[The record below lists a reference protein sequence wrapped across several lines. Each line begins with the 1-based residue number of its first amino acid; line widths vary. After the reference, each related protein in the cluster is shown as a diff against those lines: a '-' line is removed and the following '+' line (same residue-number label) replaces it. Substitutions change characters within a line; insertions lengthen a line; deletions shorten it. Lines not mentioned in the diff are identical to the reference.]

1 MPSSPGN
8 RQEPVSIEVSGP
20 AVSIVLTQGAI
31 NIWFGKKFDKS
42 IIAKILLIISKVDGT
57 AEHEKEVLCPFEKIS
72 EFENN
77 GYILTSYARK
87 KEKYRAIFVV
97 PFSNSRALEMFMES
111 ISQETEKEDVKIDHR
126 VLEMQP
132 GQDIR
137 EDAGDGEDDHDP
149 GGGAGRIDEAFLEFI
164 ECQLPGNQETV
175 EKPIDGRGNSRL
187 IAVAEHSP
195 PLAVTMAREK
205 KCLSSKTPSGVA
217 MNLLLVTRETV
228 DSCTPTSSAISRR
241 PSGFMA
247 SGPYSRKWRWCLTM
261 ARATL
266 KMVAKRCSTLL
277 TVQRASSRWAA
288 SSACWALRLRW
299 NISA

>member
-1 MPSSPGN
+1 MPSSLGN

-111 ISQETEKEDVKIDHR
+111 ISQETEKEDVKITLYWR
-126 VLEMQP
+126 
-132 GQDIR
+132 G
-137 EDAGDGEDDHDP
+137 
-149 GGGAGRIDEAFLEFI
+149 GRI
-164 ECQLPGNQETV
+164 
-175 EKPIDGRGNSRL
+175 R
-187 IAVAEHSP
+187 
-195 PLAVTMAREK
+195 
-205 KCLSSKTPSGVA
+205 
-217 MNLLLVTRETV
+217 MNLIKEELSKLNCFGTLNVIYKDEPMGAV
-228 DSCTPTSSAISRR
+228 SRR
-241 PSGFMA
+241 EE
-247 SGPYSRKWRWCLTM
+247 L
-261 ARATL
+261 
-266 KMVAKRCSTLL
+266 
-277 TVQRASSRWAA
+277 
-288 SSACWALRLRW
+288 
-299 NISA
+299 